1 MASYF
6 KGDGGTHKMTEQ
18 QRREAVASGELTW
31 HSKSTRTCPQT
42 GPDYLRVEVEVFRTA
57 VPETRPE
64 RFEFIQW
71 PGPVNQERIKELIIC
86 GRYLAEPGPEPGPEE
101 RVRIWVKKHLHWWG
115 GSIERA
121 TMRRSI
127 GQSFVDKWP
136 NDYEIRPVEKPPEKS
151 EMVRVLDREFNVWWV
166 GRVKKPGGITSD
178 IAKASLYS
186 REALRGLRLDPE
198 LYEFQPVEKPEKP
211 ERTRVVVELA
221 KGDQPHKPEV
231 GGSVTLYVN
240 AVSAHE
246 LGRDVWVGTVVEIEG
261 EKP

>member
-1 MASYF
+1 M
-6 KGDGGTHKMTEQ
+6 KTPGEQ
-18 QRREAVASGELTW
+18 L
-31 HSKSTRTCPQT
+31 
-42 GPDYLRVEVEVFRTA
+42 
-57 VPETRPE
+57 
-64 RFEFIQW
+64 
-71 PGPVNQERIKELIIC
+71 
-86 GRYLAEPGPEPGPEE
+86 EPKLDLEE
-101 RVRIWVKKHLHWWG
+101 RVRIWDEPNHRWWANDKSCTFKREHAESLIWNLKHLG
-115 GSIERA
+115 
-121 TMRRSI
+121 
-127 GQSFVDKWP
+127 
-136 NDYEIRPVEKPPEKS
+136 YEIRPVEKPPEKS

-198 LYEFQPVEKPEKP
+198 LYELQPVEKPVEPK
-211 ERTRVVVELA
+211 RTRVVVELA
-221 KGDQPHKPEV
+221 KGAQPSKPEV